1 MPGSSCDCTVLIDS
15 GWFGSQLWKAYFRG
29 SAAVDAV
36 AVAADEYVV
45 VTGAVVD

>member
-15 GWFGSQLWKAYFRG
+15 GWFGSPLWKAYFRG
-29 SAAVDAV
+29 SAAVEAV